1 MGWIFVPLII
11 AAVIVTIVVM
21 RNPEQK
27 KTEEQKKDATLA
39 AKVLSVVIDVLLVFA
54 GSVGTL
60 LGVILLSPYPFI
72 IAAVTVTIFVMR
84 NPEQKKTEE
93 QKKDAAFAAKVLSV
107 VINVL
112 LAFAGFVGTLWG
124 VILLYPYS
132 FQLSG
137 GYNEP
142 EVYGVDFLW
151 GLFLI
156 VISIVVP
163 AIANLLLYRFWY
175 SKCGLSKK
183 WIYIPITII
192 TVGLLTVSVFFI
204 VVGYIDGRINAE
216 WHW

>member
-27 KTEEQKKDATLA
+27 KTEEQKKDAT
-39 AKVLSVVIDVLLVFA
+39 
-54 GSVGTL
+54 
-60 LGVILLSPYPFI
+60 
-72 IAAVTVTIFVMR
+72 
-84 NPEQKKTEE
+84 
-93 QKKDAAFAAKVLSV
+93 FAAKVLSV

-112 LAFAGFVGTLWG
+112 LAFAGFVGTLLG
-124 VILLYPYS
+124 VILLSPYP
-132 FQLSG
+132 FQLFG

-163 AIANLLLYRFWY
+163 VIANLLLHRFWY
-175 SKCGLSKK
+175 SKCSLSKK

-192 TVGLLTVSVFFI
+192 TVGLLTVSIFFI
-204 VVGYIDGRINAE
+204 VVEGYIDGWLEAT